1 MKKFVLAVI
10 ALVFCSL
17 SPVLA
22 QESGKNLKENKKM
35 SSEAKLYA
43 TFDTSMGKIVCE
55 LFPREAPLTV
65 KNFVELAN
73 GTKEWLDPKT
83 GEKVKKPFY
92 DGLIFHRIID
102 NFMIQGG
109 CPNGIGNGGPGY
121 KFNDEFSSGLKFD
134 KPGRL
139 AMANS
144 GPNTN
149 GSQFF
154 ITHVPT
160 DWLNNK
166 HTIFGQVVEGQDV
179 VDAMGKVEM
188 DARGKPV
195 KPVVLKKVLVSE
207 ALPGKK

>member
-1 MKKFVLAVI
+1 
-10 ALVFCSL
+10 
-17 SPVLA
+17 
-22 QESGKNLKENKKM
+22 
-35 SSEAKLYA
+35 
-43 TFDTSMGKIVCE
+43 
-55 LFPREAPLTV
+55 
-65 KNFVELAN
+65 
-73 GTKEWLDPKT
+73 
-83 GEKVKKPFY
+83 
-92 DGLIFHRIID
+92 
-102 NFMIQGG
+102 
-109 CPNGIGNGGPGY
+109 
-121 KFNDEFSSGLKFD
+121 
-134 KPGRL
+134 
-139 AMANS
+139 MANS

>member
-1 MKKFVLAVI
+1 MKK
-10 ALVFCSL
+10 LVFSVA
-17 SPVLA
+17 VLFCMSVYA
-22 QESGKNLKENKKM
+22 AEEINTNTNKEKENM
-35 SSEAKLYA
+35 ASAEKLYA

-55 LFPREAPLTV
+55 LFPKEAPETV

-73 GTKEWLDPKT
+73 GTKEWTDPKT

-92 DGLIFHRIID
+92 DGLIFHRVID
-102 NFMIQGG
+102 NFMIQCG
-109 CPNGIGNGGPGY
+109 CPNGLGNGGPGY
-121 KFNDEFSSGLKFD
+121 RFNDEFKSGLKFD

-179 VDAMGKVEM
+179 VDAMGKVEK
-188 DARGKPV
+188 DQRGKPV
-195 KPVVLKKVLVSE
+195 KTVTLKKVTISKE
-207 ALPGKK
+207 SK

>member
-1 MKKFVLAVI
+1 
-10 ALVFCSL
+10 
-17 SPVLA
+17 
-22 QESGKNLKENKKM
+22 M